1 MTAGELRG
9 RDIALLMLVCLT
21 WACNFLTSAI
31 ALREVPPILFTA
43 LRFILLLIPLL
54 PLMRRPPHGQ
64 WPRLIASS
72 PLIGVLHFTLGF
84 VSVKLAGQ
92 LASPAIL
99 MQSYVPMT
107 PLLAWW
113 LLGERFGWRTG
124 LAIAT
129 SFVGVLVLGLDPDVL
144 AKPMASVAML
154 VAALMLAI
162 ATIVMK
168 GQSGISVWS
177 QQGWMAALSI
187 IPLLALSAWL
197 EPGAFAQLPH
207 ASWKAWFGV
216 AFAAYVSSLLGHGL
230 YYTLVQR
237 RPVAQ
242 LMPWLLLVPV
252 FAIALGIAFYGDRP
266 GARVWIGGALVLGGV
281 FAIAIRQLQRGRQS
295 ISPPVPET

>member
-1 MTAGELRG
+1 MAAGELRG

-43 LRFILLLIPLL
+43 LRFILLLVPLL
-54 PLMRRPPHGQ
+54 PLMRRPPSAQ
-64 WPRLIASS
+64 WPRLMASS
-72 PLIGVLHFTLGF
+72 LLIGVLHFTLGF
-84 VSVKLAGQ
+84 VAVKLAGQ

-107 PLLAWW
+107 TLLAWW

-144 AKPMASVAML
+144 AKPMASAAML
-154 VAALMLAI
+154 TAALMLAI

-168 GQSGISVWS
+168 GQSGISMWS
-177 QQGWMAALSI
+177 QQGWMAAFSI
-187 IPLLALSAWL
+187 VPLLALSAWF
-197 EPGAFAQLPH
+197 EPGAIAQLPQV
-207 ASWKAWFGV
+207 SWKAWFGAV
-216 AFAAYVSSLLGHGL
+216 FAAYVSSLLGHGL
-230 YYTLVQR
+230 YYHLVQR

-252 FAIALGIAFYGDRP
+252 FAMALGIAFYGDRP
-266 GARVWIGGALVLGGV
+266 GPRVWIGGALVLGGV
-281 FAIAIRQLQRGRQS
+281 FVIAIRQLQRGRQS
-295 ISPPVPET
+295 MAPPVPET

>member
-1 MTAGELRG
+1 MKSGDLRG
-9 RDIALLMLVCLT
+9 RDVALLMLVCLT
-21 WACNFLTSAI
+21 WACNFLTSGI

-43 LRFILLLIPLL
+43 LRFILLLAVLL
-54 PLMRRPPHGQ
+54 PLMRRPPREQ
-64 WPRLIASS
+64 WLRLIASS
-72 PLIGVLHFTLGF
+72 LLVGVLHFSLNF
-84 VSVKLAGQ
+84 IALKLAGQ
-92 LASPAIL
+92 LTSPAIL

-107 PLLAWW
+107 TLLAWW

-144 AKPMASVAML
+144 AKPGATAAML
-154 VAALMLAI
+154 AAALMLAI

-168 GQSGISVWS
+168 RQSGISVWS

-187 IPLLALSAWL
+187 LPLLALSAWL
-197 EPGAFAQLPH
+197 EPDAIAHLPQV
-207 ASWKAWFGV
+207 SWKAWFGA

-230 YYTLVQR
+230 YYHLLQR

-252 FAIALGIAFYGDRP
+252 FAMALGIAYYGDHP
-266 GARVWIGGALVLGGV
+266 GSRVWIGGALVLGGV
-281 FAIAIRQLQRGRQS
+281 FIIAIRQLQRGRQT